1 MTTQQ
6 LYNDAILAEAKARH
20 GHGRLAEPD
29 VTATCDNPLCGDRVT
44 VDLRLAGDR
53 IAELAQTTR
62 GCILTQAAASV
73 IGRHLPSATAEEF
86 HRAAAEVRRLL
97 AGDDFPADLAGD
109 CHVRAGAGSRE
120 PPRMRAVA
128 LRCRRRGA
136 LEKRA
141 ALNRSIR
148 CRLRWRRAVVPGGTR
163 RRRAASGR
171 RRRSVQWSG
180 TARGHSCSGGRCRP
194 AARDTGRPD

>member
-97 AGDDFPADLAGD
+97 AGDDSQPTWPEIAMFAP
-109 CHVRAGAGSRE
+109 VRAVESRHE
-120 PPRMRAVA
+120 CVLLPFDAVA
-128 LRCRRRGA
+128 
-136 LEKRA
+136 A
-141 ALNRSIR
+141 ALSKSE
-148 CRLRWRRAVVPGGTR
+148 P
-163 RRRAASGR
+163 
-171 RRRSVQWSG
+171 
-180 TARGHSCSGGRCRP
+180 H
-194 AARDTGRPD
+194 

>member
-73 IGRHLPSATAEEF
+73 IGQA
-86 HRAAAEVRRLL
+86 
-97 AGDDFPADLAGD
+97 PA
-109 CHVRAGAGSRE
+109 
-120 PPRMRAVA
+120 
-128 LRCRRRGA
+128 RCDR
-136 LEKRA
+136 
-141 ALNRSIR
+141 
-148 CRLRWRRAVVPGGTR
+148 
-163 RRRAASGR
+163 
-171 RRRSVQWSG
+171 
-180 TARGHSCSGGRCRP
+180 
-194 AARDTGRPD
+194 